1 MKKFIY
7 TISFL
12 AIVLTFSG
20 SAVLAQSTTRIDAD
34 IPFAFTLGGETFEAG
49 KYVMRVRRTSAGAE
63 KLEVRDAK
71 NRVVYEAFMLQNG
84 DTTNAKPEL
93 VFDRVS
99 GQAVLAKIRLENM
112 GLDVPADKDAN
123 VTLASKERKRNGGSS
138 N

>member
-7 TISFL
+7 TVSFL
-12 AIVLTFSG
+12 AVMLIFGGT
-20 SAVLAQSTTRIDAD
+20 SASAQLVTRIDAN
-34 IPFAFTLGGETFEAG
+34 IPFDFAIGGETFEAG
-49 KYVMRVRRTSAGAE
+49 KYVMRIRRNTGAE

-84 DTTNAKPEL
+84 DATLKAPEL
-93 VFDRVS
+93 IFDRIG

-112 GLDVPADKDAN
+112 GLGVPTDRDSN
-123 VTLASKERKRNGGSS
+123 LTLASKERKRIGGSS